1 MAFDQD
7 IARRVR
13 DVLSEEY
20 QFNEKLMFG
29 GLAFMVRGHMCC
41 GIVGQDLVIRVGAN
55 QHDQALAEPHVRD
68 MDFTGRP
75 MKGFVYVSPLG
86 YRSKA
91 NLRKWIRRSLRFV
104 SSLPAK

>member
-7 IARRVR
+7 AARRVR
-13 DVLSEEY
+13 EVLSEEY

-41 GIVGQDLVIRVGAN
+41 GIVGRDLVIRVGAN
-55 QHDQALAEPHVRD
+55 QHEQALAEPHVRD

-75 MKGFVYVSPLG
+75 MKGFVYVNPSG

-91 NLRKWIRRSLRFV
+91 NLRKWIQRGLRFV